1 VPLTN
6 VPLDSVCIV
15 MLGAAGDVVHTL
27 PVVSALK
34 AAHPQT
40 KLSWILQPG
49 PASLL
54 QGHPDVDEVIIFR
67 RSLGVRGFLELRRA
81 LAARRFSLTLA
92 MQVYFKAGLITA
104 MTRSRIK
111 LGYDRKRTRD
121 FTWIFNT
128 HTLPPREERH
138 HQDQFLEFAEELGL
152 DVTEPRWKLGP
163 WPSELEWR
171 NKFAAQFD
179 RPLAAIVPGA
189 SRPEREWFA
198 DRWAQV
204 CSALYTDFGLMP
216 VLVGG
221 RSARELEA
229 GQTIMRLAGVP
240 VVSTLGE
247 SFRRLV
253 SILDAAALVLSI
265 NTGPLHMAVALN
277 RPTVSL
283 HGFGN
288 PKRVGPYRRFL
299 DLAID
304 EYGDP
309 GENYPVSRANRAGRM
324 QRISV
329 QAVLD
334 KVALWSDRYR

>member
-1 VPLTN
+1 
-6 VPLDSVCIV
+6 
-15 MLGAAGDVVHTL
+15 
-27 PVVSALK
+27 
-34 AAHPQT
+34 
-40 KLSWILQPG
+40 
-49 PASLL
+49 
-54 QGHPDVDEVIIFR
+54 
-67 RSLGVRGFLELRRA
+67 
-81 LAARRFSLTLA
+81 
-92 MQVYFKAGLITA
+92 
-104 MTRSRIK
+104 
-111 LGYDRKRTRD
+111 
-121 FTWIFNT
+121 
-128 HTLPPREERH
+128 
-138 HQDQFLEFAEELGL
+138 
-152 DVTEPRWKLGP
+152 
-163 WPSELEWR
+163 
-171 NKFAAQFD
+171 
-179 RPLAAIVPGA
+179 
-189 SRPEREWFA
+189 
-198 DRWAQV
+198 
-204 CSALYTDFGLMP
+204 
-216 VLVGG
+216 
-221 RSARELEA
+221 
-229 GQTIMRLAGVP
+229 MRLAGVP